1 MGNQI
6 QILSKRL
13 ADIAGEAKTQVEI
26 LKEEDQ
32 AEAEYQEEL
41 LESEEDA
48 VIDEEDQEEAKE

>member
-13 ADIAGEAKTQVEI
+13 ADIAGEAMTHVEI

-32 AEAEYQEEL
+32 AEAEY
-41 LESEEDA
+41 
-48 VIDEEDQEEAKE
+48 